1 MKIDFHGKTVLVTG
15 GSRGIG
21 KATAKLFA
29 KSGAKIIVHY
39 NQNLKAAEQTLSQ
52 LDGEGHLLA
61 KADLSDPGQT
71 KNMAEAVFSK
81 VDKIDILIN
90 NAGIYIEHLLINLPY
105 EEWQDIWEKT
115 ISTNLT
121 GPANLSFLLIQH
133 MNNKGGGKII
143 NVTSRGAFRGEP
155 TAPAYGA
162 SKAGLNIFGQSFAKA
177 LAPNNIFVYTV
188 APGFVETDMTTD
200 ILSGPEG
207 ANIKNQSPLK
217 RAATPDEVAKTIVFL
232 ASENLEYLT
241 GCIIDING
249 ASYLRT

>member
-21 KATAKLFA
+21 KATAILFA

-52 LDGEGHLLA
+52 LDGEGHLLV

-71 KNMAEAVFSK
+71 KNMAEEVLSK

-90 NAGIYIEHLLINLPY
+90 NAGIYFEHSLINLPY
-105 EEWQDIWEKT
+105 EEWQEIWEKT

-188 APGFVETDMTTD
+188 APGFVKTDMTTD
-200 ILSGPEG
+200 ILAGPEG

-217 RAATPDEVAKTIVFL
+217 RAATPDEIAKTIVFL